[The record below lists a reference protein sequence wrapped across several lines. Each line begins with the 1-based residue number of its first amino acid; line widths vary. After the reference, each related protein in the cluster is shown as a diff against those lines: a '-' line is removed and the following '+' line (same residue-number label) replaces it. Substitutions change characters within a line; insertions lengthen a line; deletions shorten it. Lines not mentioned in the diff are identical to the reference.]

1 MFTTDR
7 SALLSR
13 SPFPQAMP
21 GCVVMPLW
29 VWYDAE
35 RHRGRCVGP
44 CLEWPAH
51 FRTPTLPV
59 NFEQDAV
66 RC

>member
-35 RHRGRCVGP
+35 LQRGGASDPVLNGLRAFGP
-44 CLEWPAH
+44 PLS
-51 FRTPTLPV
+51 
-59 NFEQDAV
+59 Q
-66 RC
+66 